1 MIESGWWPQA
11 PRGSICF
18 QCGKPATAM
27 LPYYQG
33 GKGWVQRPV
42 CEMGDAHP
50 WDVWVPAEVPE
61 PVEAVA

>member
-1 MIESGWWPQA
+1 VSRKPEVCW
-11 PRGSICF
+11 
-18 QCGKPATAM
+18 QCGKPATE
-27 LPYYQG
+27 LLWYYQG

-61 PVEAVA
+61 LAGAAQ